1 MIFEHFTQ
9 LFSCN
14 VVVYYFNV
22 PIYITFKINMV
33 IYLDYKDL
41 YELSRFLFAGK
52 DQVSQQL
59 KRQHKL
65 RNSREYM

>member
-9 LFSCN
+9 IFSCN

-41 YELSRFLFAGK
+41 YELSRFFFCGK
-52 DQVSQQL
+52 KSGFTAVKETTQTEKQ
-59 KRQHKL
+59 
-65 RNSREYM
+65 